1 MFEYIQKK
9 IGKNILINAR
19 PDLHNND
26 SVLLFLQHPALMLT
40 PLTMTARDGGNANR
54 LSGTIFAFL

>member
-1 MFEYIQKK
+1 M
-9 IGKNILINAR
+9 A
-19 PDLHNND
+19 
-26 SVLLFLQHPALMLT
+26 SFLQAELPLLLS